1 MPIITVKVVKD
12 VVLTSPEQKREL
24 LKKMTDTFIS
34 VVGDVARPYTY
45 CIIEETPQL
54 EWSIAGRPLPDLP
67 FLYGPEYAAMH
78 KNANEIMR
86 KFVESQTNPP
96 TAPTSGQSQS
106 EQNKQIMRRM
116 IEEVWNQGN
125 LATADELFAPD
136 HTSPSAPQ
144 LPPGSD
150 GVKML
155 VKMFR
160 EAMPDYHMDI
170 DFMVADESQVTGR
183 FTQSGTH
190 TGGDLMGMKA
200 SGRKAT
206 WTEIGVLKI
215 KNGKIVES
223 WYEVDM
229 LSMIQQLNG
238 TKK

>member
-1 MPIITVKVVKD
+1 M
-12 VVLTSPEQKREL
+12 S
-24 LKKMTDTFIS
+24 
-34 VVGDVARPYTY
+34 
-45 CIIEETPQL
+45 
-54 EWSIAGRPLPDLP
+54 
-67 FLYGPEYAAMH
+67 
-78 KNANEIMR
+78 
-86 KFVESQTNPP
+86 
-96 TAPTSGQSQS
+96 S
-106 EQNKQIMRRM
+106 EQNKEIMSRM
-116 IEEVWNQGN
+116 IEEVWNKGK

-144 LPPGSD
+144 LPPGSE
-150 GVKML
+150 GVKVL

-170 DFMVADESQVTGR
+170 DLMVADESQVAAR

-190 TGGDLMGMKA
+190 SGADLMGMKA

-215 KNGKIVES
+215 KDGKIVES